1 MVFVSRLAWRFVPP
15 LTLLAALLAAGCA
28 SNSNAGSG
36 SSDSG
41 SGGGTI
47 GSAKVDTAAA
57 TLRQT
62 LDSLLQENVVLV
74 ADTTDAALAGR
85 NDEFAAAKDAL
96 DQNSQD
102 LADTMGEVYGK
113 DTRESF
119 LNLWNKHLGYLM
131 DYTQGVAA
139 KDQARQD
146 TAINN
151 LVAYCDDFG
160 SYVDSLTEGR
170 LKKDAMA
177 ELFKTHI
184 KGLKDIIDAQ
194 DAKDFSTAYSR
205 ERDAEKQ
212 MFVIGNALAG
222 AIADQYP
229 DKF

>member
-1 MVFVSRLAWRFVPP
+1 MVHDSRLAWRVG
-15 LTLLAALLAAGCA
+15 TGLLGAIALLVAGCA
-28 SNSNAGSG
+28 SNSTPPESSAGPVSA
-36 SSDSG
+36 
-41 SGGGTI
+41 

-85 NDEFAAAKDAL
+85 TEEFAAAKDAL

-119 LNLWNKHLGYLM
+119 LNLWSKHLGYLM

-151 LVAYCDDFG
+151 LVTYCDDFG
-160 SYVDSLTEGR
+160 SFCDSLTEGR
-170 LKKDAMA
+170 LKRDSMA

-194 DAKDFSTAYSR
+194 DAKDFATAYSR

-222 AIADQYP
+222 AIADQYS